1 MQKLYT
7 NGTILTMKENEL
19 YSEALLIKN
28 GSIQAVG
35 TRKDL
40 EPLCEADCK
49 RIDLQGACL
58 MPSFIDAH
66 SHMLQF
72 ANTLKF
78 VPLKSCTCVADI
90 QEEIK
95 RYIEE
100 KQLADGEWVM
110 GFGYDHNAL
119 AEHRHP
125 NCHELD
131 AASRTHPI
139 ILAHSSFHMGVLN
152 TMALQAYGLDDS
164 VKNPEGGS
172 YGRDEQGHLNGYMEE
187 VTFMRGPGERV
198 MSLENIDAYAVEAQK
213 IYASFGIT
221 TAQEGFAHRSEVDIY
236 ERLGRSD
243 QMLLDMVAYVDIVE
257 DSEVVQQREDLKE
270 YRNHFRIGGYKLF
283 LDGSPQGK
291 TAWMSKPYVN
301 SGDYCGY
308 PIYTDEQVDGY
319 VQQALDEH
327 RQLLVHCN
335 GDAASQQMLNGYHHS
350 RQKTTDT
357 RPVMVHSQTLRP
369 DQLPQLKETGV
380 MPSYFVAHVYH
391 WGDVHLVNF
400 GKQRAENISCTASAL
415 KNHIPF
421 TFHQDTPVIL
431 PDMLES
437 VWAAVNRVTK
447 NGVVLGEQQ
456 RISVLEALKAVT
468 INAAYQYFEEDRKG
482 TLEAEK
488 LADLVL
494 LNEDPLKAEPMKL
507 RDIQVMETIKE
518 GRTIYKKAA

>member
-1 MQKLYT
+1 
-7 NGTILTMKENEL
+7 
-19 YSEALLIKN
+19 
-28 GSIQAVG
+28 
-35 TRKDL
+35 
-40 EPLCEADCK
+40 
-49 RIDLQGACL
+49 
-58 MPSFIDAH
+58 
-66 SHMLQF
+66 
-72 ANTLKF
+72 
-78 VPLKSCTCVADI
+78 
-90 QEEIK
+90 
-95 RYIEE
+95 
-100 KQLADGEWVM
+100 
-110 GFGYDHNAL
+110 
-119 AEHRHP
+119 
-125 NCHELD
+125 
-131 AASRTHPI
+131 
-139 ILAHSSFHMGVLN
+139 
-152 TMALQAYGLDDS
+152 
-164 VKNPEGGS
+164 
-172 YGRDEQGHLNGYMEE
+172 
-187 VTFMRGPGERV
+187 

-257 DSEVVQQREDLKE
+257 VSEVVQQREDLKE

-369 DQLPQLKETGV
+369 DQLRQLKETGV

-482 TLEAEK
+482 TLEAGK
-488 LADLVL
+488 LADLVI

>member
-1 MQKLYT
+1 
-7 NGTILTMKENEL
+7 
-19 YSEALLIKN
+19 
-28 GSIQAVG
+28 
-35 TRKDL
+35 
-40 EPLCEADCK
+40 
-49 RIDLQGACL
+49 
-58 MPSFIDAH
+58 
-66 SHMLQF
+66 
-72 ANTLKF
+72 
-78 VPLKSCTCVADI
+78 
-90 QEEIK
+90 
-95 RYIEE
+95 
-100 KQLADGEWVM
+100 
-110 GFGYDHNAL
+110 
-119 AEHRHP
+119 
-125 NCHELD
+125 
-131 AASRTHPI
+131 
-139 ILAHSSFHMGVLN
+139 
-152 TMALQAYGLDDS
+152 
-164 VKNPEGGS
+164 
-172 YGRDEQGHLNGYMEE
+172 
-187 VTFMRGPGERV
+187 MRGPGERV

-437 VWAAVNRVTK
+437 VWAAVNRITK

-482 TLEAEK
+482 TLEAGK
-488 LADLVL
+488 LADLVI

>member
-1 MQKLYT
+1 
-7 NGTILTMKENEL
+7 
-19 YSEALLIKN
+19 
-28 GSIQAVG
+28 
-35 TRKDL
+35 
-40 EPLCEADCK
+40 
-49 RIDLQGACL
+49 

-327 RQLLVHCN
+327 RQLLVAH
-335 GDAASQQMLNGYHHS
+335 QQMIERFNQCIFQS
-350 RQKTTDT
+350 I
-357 RPVMVHSQTLRP
+357 S
-369 DQLPQLKETGV
+369 
-380 MPSYFVAHVYH
+380 
-391 WGDVHLVNF
+391 VNF

-482 TLEAEK
+482 TLEAGK
-488 LADLVL
+488 LADLVI